1 MKVHTDMLAVLNHH
15 FIEQLGVDL
24 ILRFYTGE
32 NFIDCGFDGNHQLFF
47 PPKKLLLL
55 GHTGQKRLLGFDGRI
70 LFPSLRKVFFFGH
83 LPREV

>member
-1 MKVHTDMLAVLNHH
+1 MKVHVDMFAVLYHH
-15 FIEQLGVDL
+15 FIEQLCVDL

-55 GHTGQKRLLGFDGRI
+55 GHTGQECLLGFDGRI
-70 LFPSLRKVFFFGH
+70 LFFPLRKVLLFGH